1 MGQRYILDANTV
13 IDYVGDKL
21 PQQAAEA
28 LDILINNELNT
39 SVVVKIEVLGFNGVP
54 QDMQKLKDFLDLAII
69 FYVDDDIAEKTIDLR
84 KAYRKLQLGDA
95 LIAATALVHGFIILS
110 RNTKDFD
117 NIAGL
122 QVVNPYDLT

>member
-54 QDMQKLKDFLDLAII
+54 EDM
-69 FYVDDDIAEKTIDLR
+69 
-84 KAYRKLQLGDA
+84 
-95 LIAATALVHGFIILS
+95 
-110 RNTKDFD
+110 
-117 NIAGL
+117 
-122 QVVNPYDLT
+122 